1 METSVKERLI
11 TYLKHIK
18 IGQNKFESLAGISN
32 GYISNLKNAPGA
44 DILTKILNAAP
55 DLNRNWLLTGEGSM
69 LINAEEIQAI
79 SEHQTYLLPV
89 SARGGTLVDFAA
101 SVNRYECEKVVSP
114 IKGIDFA
121 MTVTGDSMAPE
132 YPNGS
137 RIFIKKINERAF
149 IDWGRVYVLD
159 TCNGAVIK
167 QIMPGSSNECVRCV
181 SLNKEY
187 PDFEVQ
193 FNDMYGMYRVL
204 LLLTEK

>member
-1 METSVKERLI
+1 MESSVKERLMQFMS
-11 TYLKHIK
+11 TKGLSQKR
-18 IGQNKFESLAGISN
+18 FEQAAGLSN
-32 GYISNLKNAPGA
+32 GYINSLRHSPSAAKLQS
-44 DILTKILNAAP
+44 ILCAYP
-55 DLNRNWLLTGEGSM
+55 ELNRDWLLTGNGEM
-69 LINAEEIQAI
+69 LISDSENSEIGDN
-79 SEHQTYLLPV
+79 TTLLLPI
-89 SARGGTLVDFAA
+89 SARGGRLVDFSLAA
-101 SVNRYECEKVVSP
+101 QSHECERVISP

-137 RIFIKKINERAF
+137 RVFIKRINERAF

-159 TCNGAVIK
+159 TCNGSVIK
-167 QIMPGSSNECVRCV
+167 KIMPGSTPECVRCV

-193 FNDMYGMYRVL
+193 FGDMYGMYRVL